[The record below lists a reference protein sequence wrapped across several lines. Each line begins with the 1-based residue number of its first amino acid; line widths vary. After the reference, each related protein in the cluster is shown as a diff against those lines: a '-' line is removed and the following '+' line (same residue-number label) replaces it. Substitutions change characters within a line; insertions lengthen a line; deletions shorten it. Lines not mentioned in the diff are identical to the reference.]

1 MRMKLR
7 ELYMTIGEYIKQR
20 RKELSLSAEQ
30 VAEYC
35 EVNPAT
41 VYRWESG
48 KIGDIPGKKIKALA
62 EILRISPSIIVGSKD
77 DDDVHEKD
85 IPNKTITIP
94 SFTTAQEAVRF
105 ILMQPLVADFGGYD
119 LNEMTDEEII
129 AFANEI
135 AGMIRF
141 AAEHHYNKKE

>member
-1 MRMKLR
+1 MKIS
-7 ELYMTIGEYIKQR
+7 EIVKEY
-20 RKELSLSAEQ
+20 RKVNKISMDTLSARSGLSKAYIGILENDF
-30 VAEYC
+30 
-35 EVNPAT
+35 NPS
-41 VYRWESG
+41 SG
-48 KIGDIPGKKIKALA
+48 KPVKPSLDTLKKLATGMNLSVDALINMMDSDEEISLKTEPLEEMIVIPDFK
-62 EILRISPSIIVGSKD
+62 
-77 DDDVHEKD
+77 
-85 IPNKTITIP
+85 
-94 SFTTAQEAVRF
+94 TAQEAVRF